1 MDTADLTPA
10 PLRHIGGLFPAVRRM
25 PSPPPDAGM
34 LYAALCADF
43 PDSDSLDYL
52 ADLARGVNAPIRL
65 FALSLLPPLLSAA
78 GVTSAGCSLRRDANG
93 RPFLLSRDG
102 AALNADFSLSHSA
115 AHVACFLWAGGG
127 RVGVDVEEPVP
138 EERARRLATR
148 FLSEQERALLPE
160 GGVSAGFTRIWTRR
174 EALCKQDGGGQPLR
188 FDSAAPPPTYRLHPS
203 ACRTPARSCRS
214 ACRSECRL
222 PERSAQSVKVPPRS
236 VYRGTVIRRRTWAT
250 SCTAIHRSAT

>member
-1 MDTADLTPA
+1 MDIADLTPA
-10 PLRHIGGLFPAVRRM
+10 PLRHIDGLFPAVRRM
-25 PSPPPDAGM
+25 PNPPPNAGV

-138 EERARRLATR
+138 EERARRLAAR

-188 FDSAAPPPTYRLHPS
+188 FDSAAPPPDVQIAS
-203 ACRTPARSCRS
+203 F
-214 ACRSECRL
+214 RL
-222 PERSAQSVKVPPRS
+222 PDTGAFLSVCLPLGMQAP
-236 VYRGTVIRRRTWAT
+236 
-250 SCTAIHRSAT
+250 

>member
-43 PDSDSLDYL
+43 SDSDSLDYL

-102 AALNADFSLSHSA
+102 AALNAGRRRA
-115 AHVACFLWAGGG
+115 GRRGCRGACSGRTRPEAGGAFS
-127 RVGVDVEEPVP
+127 V
-138 EERARRLATR
+138 RARAGTSARGRGIGRLYAYLDTPR
-148 FLSEQERALLPE
+148 GALQ
-160 GGVSAGFTRIWTRR
+160 AGWR
-174 EALCKQDGGGQPLR
+174 
-188 FDSAAPPPTYRLHPS
+188 
-203 ACRTPARSCRS
+203 RS
-214 ACRSECRL
+214 A
-222 PERSAQSVKVPPRS
+222 PAF
-236 VYRGTVIRRRTWAT
+236 
-250 SCTAIHRSAT
+250 

>member
-25 PSPPPDAGM
+25 PNPPPDAGM
-34 LYAALCADF
+34 LYAALCDDF
-43 PDSDSLDYL
+43 PDSYSLDYL

-138 EERARRLATR
+138 EERARRLAAR
-148 FLSEQERALLPE
+148 SCQ
-160 GGVSAGFTRIWTRR
+160 
-174 EALCKQDGGGQPLR
+174 
-188 FDSAAPPPTYRLHPS
+188 S
-203 ACRTPARSCRS
+203 ACRL
-214 ACRSECRL
+214 ECRL

-236 VYRGTVIRRRTWAT
+236 LYRGTVIRRRTWAT

>member
-1 MDTADLTPA
+1 
-10 PLRHIGGLFPAVRRM
+10 
-25 PSPPPDAGM
+25 M
-34 LYAALCADF
+34 LYAALGADF

-115 AHVACFLWAGGG
+115 AHVACCLWAGGG

-138 EERARRLATR
+138 EERARRLAAR

-188 FDSAAPPPTYRLHPS
+188 CDSAAPPPDVQIAS
-203 ACRTPARSCRS
+203 FC
-214 ACRSECRL
+214 L
-222 PERSAQSVKVPPRS
+222 PDTGAFLSVCLPLGMQAP
-236 VYRGTVIRRRTWAT
+236 
-250 SCTAIHRSAT
+250 

>member
-25 PSPPPDAGM
+25 PNPPPDAGV

-65 FALSLLPPLLSAA
+65 FALSLLPPLLTAA

-115 AHVACFLWAGGG
+115 AQIGRAHV
-127 RVGVDVEEPVP
+127 
-138 EERARRLATR
+138 
-148 FLSEQERALLPE
+148 
-160 GGVSAGFTRIWTRR
+160 
-174 EALCKQDGGGQPLR
+174 
-188 FDSAAPPPTYRLHPS
+188 
-203 ACRTPARSCRS
+203 
-214 ACRSECRL
+214 
-222 PERSAQSVKVPPRS
+222 
-236 VYRGTVIRRRTWAT
+236 
-250 SCTAIHRSAT
+250 

>member
-1 MDTADLTPA
+1 
-10 PLRHIGGLFPAVRRM
+10 
-25 PSPPPDAGM
+25 M

-138 EERARRLATR
+138 
-148 FLSEQERALLPE
+148 
-160 GGVSAGFTRIWTRR
+160 
-174 EALCKQDGGGQPLR
+174 
-188 FDSAAPPPTYRLHPS
+188 
-203 ACRTPARSCRS
+203 
-214 ACRSECRL
+214 
-222 PERSAQSVKVPPRS
+222 
-236 VYRGTVIRRRTWAT
+236 
-250 SCTAIHRSAT
+250 

>member
-25 PSPPPDAGM
+25 PTPPPDAGV

-115 AHVACFLWAGGG
+115 AHHG
-127 RVGVDVEEPVP
+127 P
-138 EERARRLATR
+138 
-148 FLSEQERALLPE
+148 
-160 GGVSAGFTRIWTRR
+160 RR

-188 FDSAAPPPTYRLHPS
+188 FDSAAPPPDVQIAS
-203 ACRTPARSCRS
+203 FC
-214 ACRSECRL
+214 L
-222 PERSAQSVKVPPRS
+222 PDTGAFLSVCLPLGMQAP
-236 VYRGTVIRRRTWAT
+236 
-250 SCTAIHRSAT
+250 